1 MTSSKASSVAIREI
15 TDDDLEAVR
24 KLLVE
29 GFPLRSEHYWR
40 KGLAN
45 LGSLPRVEGFPRYG
59 YLVDAD
65 DAPQGLLLTITS
77 DRRAEGVRT
86 HFSSWYVRERYRHSA
101 LLLFRHAL
109 ELRNTTFINPSPA
122 DHILPILKTFGF
134 EPYTGGLVMLDLR
147 IAMRRRSSRGAVQ
160 RLGISDL
167 ADLSEPDGQI
177 AEDHLRMGCHVLS
190 LETGGRAGLLI
201 HRRKWI
207 RRSLP
212 SSQVIFADPELM
224 LELATPV
231 MRALASHGSLLALCD
246 VGQAREPEIGRL
258 FRRGIRYFKG
268 AEAPAV
274 GDLSYSELAI
284 FGP

>member
-1 MTSSKASSVAIREI
+1 MGIREI

-24 KLLVE
+24 ELLIE
-29 GFPLRSEHYWR
+29 GFPLRSAEYWA

-45 LGSLPRVEGFPRYG
+45 LRSLPRAEGFPRYG

-65 DAPQGLLLTITS
+65 DAPQGLLFTITS
-77 DRRAEGVRT
+77 ARGAHDVRT
-86 HFSSWYVRERYRHSA
+86 HLSSWYVREAYRHFA

-109 ELRNTTFINPSPA
+109 ELQNTTFINPSPA
-122 DHILPILKTFGF
+122 AHILRILKTFGF
-134 EPYTGGLVMLDLR
+134 EPYTGGMVMLDLR
-147 IAMRRRSSRGAVQ
+147 MAMRRRSSPGAVQ
-160 RLGISDL
+160 RVGPGDL
-167 ADLSEPDGQI
+167 AGLSDPEGRI
-177 AEDHLRMGCHVLS
+177 AEDHLRMGCEVLR
-190 LETGGRAGLLI
+190 LETDVRTGLLI

-212 SSQVIFADPELM
+212 CSQVILVDPDLV
-224 LELATPV
+224 LELAGPV
-231 MRALASHGSLLALCD
+231 MRALAGRGSLLALCD
-246 VGQAREPEIGRL
+246 VDQNRKPAGGRV

-268 AEAPAV
+268 AEAPPV